1 MENIIKINRDTNHS
15 NENELKNIRLLLN
28 DKINENNNLISNNRQ
43 LETNNINL
51 KTALEEEKV
60 TNSTILME
68 KSSLNDQMNYYTRQI
83 EERHALELE
92 TVDEKVRNAI
102 DKKDE
107 VIHNLQNMIQNLHKD
122 QQELKMS
129 LQSVFQMS

>member
-51 KTALEEEKV
+51 KTALEE
-60 TNSTILME
+60 MRRP
-68 KSSLNDQMNYYTRQI
+68 Y
-83 EERHALELE
+83 
-92 TVDEKVRNAI
+92 
-102 DKKDE
+102 
-107 VIHNLQNMIQNLHKD
+107 
-122 QQELKMS
+122 
-129 LQSVFQMS
+129 